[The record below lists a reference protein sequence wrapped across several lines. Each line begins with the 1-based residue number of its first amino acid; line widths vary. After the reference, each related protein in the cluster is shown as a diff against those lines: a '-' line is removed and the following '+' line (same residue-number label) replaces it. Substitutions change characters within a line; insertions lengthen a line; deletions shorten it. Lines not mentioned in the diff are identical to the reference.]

1 MSDETIQFD
10 AKGLERLI
18 KAFKGN
24 LPSVKVGVLSGK
36 MSRGDTVTNAEVG
49 AAHEFGTSTLPRRSF
64 LRVPISD
71 NLQKYLDASELL
83 TQKTITQVIKSGSIL
98 PWMKEI
104 GIVAERIVQEGFA
117 TGGFGKWVKWRTKG
131 YENNTG
137 QILIDTQQLRGSITS
152 EVKT

>member
-1 MSDETIQFD
+1 MSDDTVHFD
-10 AKGLERLI
+10 AKGLEKLI

-24 LPSVKVGVLSGK
+24 LPSVRVGVLSGK
-36 MSRGDTVTNAEVG
+36 MSRNGATTNAEVG

-71 NLQKYLDASELL
+71 NLQKYLDASGLL
-83 TQKTITQVIKSGSIL
+83 TQKAITQVIKTGTII

-117 TGGFGKWVKWRTKG
+117 TGGFGKWAKWKTKG

-137 QILIDTQQLRGSITS
+137 QVLIDSQQLRGSITS
-152 EVKT
+152 EVET